1 MKSIKYLLISLLALC
16 GANEVYAC
24 WGPWFTP
31 GGYYMYRVKNS
42 QLEPPI
48 EVEGYY
54 PGSGRNCKEW
64 QLMTSIDIPLEDI
77 YHVVYKMTLDEFERV
92 YDSKEANGN
101 KFIEWIT
108 QKDTSI
114 LDFMLLAKTNEYIR
128 LKRNSRWYYPTMKIG
143 ARMTIEEIA
152 EKALTV
158 NESKLRDRYLLQA
171 IRALFSLGRYEECI
185 NLWNSEIVH
194 YPEEN
199 LMRQLIH
206 PYIAGAEFHVKR
218 SEKAITYFAE
228 LGDVGSM
235 LFCAGRAGE
244 TLSTIDALALVCEYA
259 PNSRYIEGTLQS
271 FVRELEPLG
280 GFYWED
286 KYEESF
292 EVKKLYD
299 LCLKMAKSG
308 RSDNTGMWYYTAAFL
323 ADLKGN
329 VSNASYLIGLAEN
342 SKGTDF
348 IDESIKVFRMYIDA
362 KTLPYN
368 SSYENKLFS
377 QLKWLDSKIVNG
389 ITDEV
394 RKETARGYKLF
405 NCESYYYWND
415 MMRRILL
422 AEICPRMIKAGKT
435 TRALQLANMADN
447 RLLGIVNKQE
457 LYDWVK
463 VKDDYEY
470 KVAEIYTMSGYRYSK
485 NFNCHDYSNS
495 FFEMIDS
502 LGVNTAIKYVQNV
515 RKPISE
521 FDRYL
526 NARGYIGSDYLND
539 IVGTQCLRNMRYKEA
554 VEYLGA
560 VGKAYKN
567 HLNVYIEYAPFS
579 IKMKRI
585 KLKSEFRYDFACK
598 MYSLEQSID
607 LTSEPNRKAQL
618 LIEYATGLRNSFD
631 LCWGLTQYYR
641 GTSYWGQVCE
651 KRNWEKDEY
660 TQTARSKAKQLIQL
674 ACDIVTNDEVA
685 AEINYALCNYKTV
698 ADKYPKTKKGKLVI
712 GQCDNLYDHHAES
725 FLSRPTKIYD

>member
-1 MKSIKYLLISLLALC
+1 
-16 GANEVYAC
+16 
-24 WGPWFTP
+24 
-31 GGYYMYRVKNS
+31 MYRVKNS
-42 QLEPPI
+42 QPEPYI

-54 PGSGRNCKEW
+54 PGSGRNCKDW
-64 QLMTSIDIPLEDI
+64 QLMTSTNIPLEDI
-77 YHVVYKMTLDEFERV
+77 YQVVYKMPLEEFERV
-92 YDSKEANGN
+92 YDSKESNGN

-108 QKDTSI
+108 QKDISI
-114 LDFMLLAKTNEYIR
+114 FDFMLLAKTNEYIR
-128 LKRNSRWYYPTMKIG
+128 LKRNSRWYYPSMKIG

-152 EKALTV
+152 EKALSA
-158 NESKLRDRYLLQA
+158 NEPKLRDRYLLQA

-185 NLWNSEIVH
+185 NLWDAEVVH
-194 YPEEN
+194 LPKDN

-206 PYIAGAEFHVKR
+206 PYIAGAEFRVKR

-228 LGDVGSM
+228 LGDVRSM

-394 RKETARGYKLF
+394 RKETACGYKLF

-725 FLSRPTKIYD
+725 FLSRPTKIDD